1 MLFVAS
7 LLMLL
12 SKPIIV
18 AYNLSPEAG
27 ETALVLII
35 LHSILSMLIWPIAFT
50 LPNSFRAASDV
61 RFTMTVSII
70 SMWIFRIGG
79 SYFLVLYGNMGVIG
93 VWLAMFLDW
102 FIRCGIFAWR
112 LISDRWLTKYK
123 PLEIKEVGA
132 E

>member
-1 MLFVAS
+1 
-7 LLMLL
+7 
-12 SKPIIV
+12 
-18 AYNLSPEAG
+18 
-27 ETALVLII
+27 
-35 LHSILSMLIWPIAFT
+35 
-50 LPNSFRAASDV
+50 
-61 RFTMTVSII
+61 MTVSII

>member
-1 MLFVAS
+1 
-7 LLMLL
+7 
-12 SKPIIV
+12 
-18 AYNLSPEAG
+18 
-27 ETALVLII
+27 
-35 LHSILSMLIWPIAFT
+35 
-50 LPNSFRAASDV
+50 
-61 RFTMTVSII
+61 
-70 SMWIFRIGG
+70 MWIFRIGG

-102 FIRCGIFAWR
+102 FIRYGIFAWR